1 MIDAFYVDANSPLH
15 RVPAAAKLVFMV
27 VLGTAVFLCDD
38 VLYVG
43 AALVG
48 ITVLYAVAR
57 IQPGTMLRQLKFAV
71 PLLVVIF
78 AVQWI
83 AVDWQT
89 GLLIILRFAALILA
103 ASLVTLTTRTSDMVE
118 ALERI
123 LQPLRHLGVDVAKVS
138 LCLSLTI
145 RFIPVVARVTQ
156 QVREAQRARGLE
168 HSIIAIAIPVIV
180 RLLRMADEIAEAIEA
195 RSGAA

>member
-1 MIDAFYVDANSPLH
+1 MIDAFYVDGNSVLH
-15 RVPAAAKLVFMV
+15 RMLAVAKLGSIA
-27 VLGTAVFLCDD
+27 VLGTGVFLCDD
-38 VLYVG
+38 LRYVG
-43 AALVG
+43 IALLAIVA
-48 ITVLYAVAR
+48 LYALAR
-57 IQPGTMLRQLKFAV
+57 IAPTTMLRQLKFSL
-71 PLLVVIF
+71 PLLAVIF

-83 AVDWQT
+83 VADWQT
-89 GLLIILRFAALILA
+89 GLLIILRFAVLILA

-123 LQPLRHLGVDVAKVS
+123 LQPLRFLGVDVTKVS

-168 HSIIAIAIPVIV
+168 HSVMAVAMPVIV